1 MKKILVLFACLS
13 TWSSAIACFC
23 FPTPFCEHLQS
34 DYFANNYGMVCIAE
48 YTGNSPVTTPNFY
61 AYEMKLVDLLYGEM
75 QPGTTNY
82 ANSDSTFWVLLG
94 SGAACYW
101 DLGFASGGVQYLM
114 SPLYRSINDN
124 NGRLEYGYALSLCE
138 EDIMRNTNGII
149 QGFIYDQE
157 YSTLDINQL
166 PQLID
171 DCILSCETNL
181 SLTGAQNYPS
191 IFSANSTII
200 SIAKVNSNI
209 KYINIFFMK

>member
-1 MKKILVLFACLS
+1 
-13 TWSSAIACFC
+13 
-23 FPTPFCEHLQS
+23 
-34 DYFANNYGMVCIAE
+34 
-48 YTGNSPVTTPNFY
+48 
-61 AYEMKLVDLLYGEM
+61 
-75 QPGTTNY
+75 
-82 ANSDSTFWVLLG
+82 VLLG

-124 NGRLEYGYALSLCE
+124 NGRPEYGYALSLCR

-157 YSTLDINQL
+157 YSTLDINQI

-171 DCILSCETNL
+171 DCILFCETNL
-181 SLTGAQNYPS
+181 SLAGAQNYPS

-200 SIAKVNSNI
+200 SVAKINSNI
-209 KYINIFFMK
+209 KYKANDRITLDVLKVIYNKQCGNNCKCHNSSLC